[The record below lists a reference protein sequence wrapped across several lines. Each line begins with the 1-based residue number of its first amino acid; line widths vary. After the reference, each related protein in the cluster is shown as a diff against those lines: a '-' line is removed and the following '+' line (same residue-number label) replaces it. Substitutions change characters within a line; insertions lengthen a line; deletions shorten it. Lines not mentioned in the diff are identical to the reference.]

1 MEHDYFVSALSAK
14 APPFLPHTP
23 AAYGKLAARLFK
35 AESILSPYELYI
47 GLRYTRAKKR
57 NHFIS
62 FISMISMLGIALGVA
77 ALIIVLSVMNGFQKE
92 IRARILGVTP
102 HLQVASETGNM
113 QNWEAIEKIVATH
126 PEVDAAAPFISG
138 QGMLSQNENVQGV
151 MVRGILPGA
160 EDRLTLLSSKMKAG
174 KLENLRAG
182 EFGIV
187 LGVDLARSLGARVGE
202 SILLMTPQGQITP
215 AGMVPRLKQFHVVG
229 IFEIGMSPYDNALA
243 LIHIVDAQKLY
254 RMGDNVTGISARL
267 KDLDE
272 ARRVAAELDLNIP
285 RNLYTSDWTRQ
296 NANYFSAVQMEKKMM
311 FIILSLIVAV
321 AAFNIVSTLVM
332 AVTDKQA
339 DIAILR
345 TLGASPLSVMKI
357 FMVQGVVIGLTG
369 MLTGVISGILI
380 AVNIGTIVPFI
391 ESLFGVQFLDKGVY
405 FISELPSDL
414 QRGDVLVVSIFSFV
428 ISILATIYPS
438 WRAAQTQPA
447 EALRY
452 E

>member
-1 MEHDYFVSALSAK
+1 M
-14 APPFLPHTP
+14 
-23 AAYGKLAARLFK
+23 
-35 AESILSPYELYI
+35 SPYELFI

-102 HLQVASETGNM
+102 HLQVNSGSGAMLEW
-113 QNWEAIEKIVATH
+113 QAIEKIVETH
-126 PEVDAAAPFISG
+126 PQVKAAAPFISG

-151 MVRGILPGA
+151 MVRGILPEA
-160 EDRLTLLSSKMKAG
+160 EDKLTQLSDKMKVG
-174 KLENLRAG
+174 ELSKLRAG

-202 SILLMTPQGQITP
+202 SILLITPQGQITP

-243 LIHIVDAQKLY
+243 LIHMSDAQKLY
-254 RMGDNVTGISARL
+254 RMGETVTGISAQL
-267 KDLDE
+267 TDLDQ
-272 ARRVAAELDLNIP
+272 ARKVAAELETNMPNDT
-285 RNLYTSDWTRQ
+285 YTNDWTRQ

-345 TLGASPLSVMKI
+345 TLGASPVSIMKI

-369 MLTGVISGILI
+369 LLIGVVSGILV

-391 ESLFGVQFLDKGVY
+391 EGLFGVQFLAKDVY

-414 QRGDVLVVSIFSFV
+414 QRADVIVVSVFSFV
-428 ISILATIYPS
+428 ISIVATLYPS